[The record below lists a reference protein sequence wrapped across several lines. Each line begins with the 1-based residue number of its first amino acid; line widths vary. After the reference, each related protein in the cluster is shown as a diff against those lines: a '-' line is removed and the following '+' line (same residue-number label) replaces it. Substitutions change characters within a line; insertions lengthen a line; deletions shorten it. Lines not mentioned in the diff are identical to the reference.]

1 MKQKI
6 ILLCLCLFCTGR
18 STYAQWVVS
27 DPTNLAQGIVNSTK
41 QVVEAAKNGQT
52 MLQSFQET
60 VKIYEQG
67 KRYYDALKSVSNL
80 VRSARKV
87 QQCILLVG
95 EISDIYVDGYKRMV
109 SDENFTPAEL
119 AAIAAGYAR
128 IIEESAGEL
137 KELQNI
143 VNPTDMSLTDKD
155 RIDVVQRVYGVLR
168 RHRDLARYYTRKNIL
183 HIPAAGR
190 PEAGHGGCALIVR
203 NRRTTLLVVWYACFP
218 LRRICT
224 RFSGCY
230 TTI

>member
-6 ILLCLCLFCTGR
+6 ILLCLCLVCTGR

-155 RIDVVQRVYGVLR
+155 RIGVLR
-168 RHRDLARYYTRKNIL
+168 RHRDLARYYTRKNISISL
-183 HIPAAGR
+183 LRAARKRDMEGVLSLYGTDEQR
-190 PEAGHGGCALIVR
+190 Y
-203 NRRTTLLVVWYACFP
+203 W
-218 LRRICT
+218 
-224 RFSGCY
+224 
-230 TTI
+230 

>member
-1 MKQKI
+1 MKKKI
-6 ILLCLCLFCTGR
+6 LMLCMGCFLVSLTAK
-18 STYAQWVVS
+18 AQWVVS
-27 DPTNLAQGIVNSTK
+27 DPGNLAQGIIN
-41 QVVEAAKNGQT
+41 AAKNIVHT
-52 MLQSFQET
+52 SSTATNMANSFQET

-67 KRYYDALKSVSNL
+67 RKYYDALKSVSNL

-137 KELQNI
+137 KELQDI

-168 RHRDLARYYTRKNIL
+168 RHRDLARYYTRKNISISL
-183 HIPAAGR
+183 LRAARKRDMEGVLSLYGTDEQR
-190 PEAGHGGCALIVR
+190 Y
-203 NRRTTLLVVWYACFP
+203 W
-218 LRRICT
+218 
-224 RFSGCY
+224 
-230 TTI
+230 